1 MFLKSVLPDEEI
13 DLFLA
18 SRFQGKMAKSK
29 EAIMRKRLLKISVL
43 TILALG
49 GLGVVT
55 SAQGR
60 DFLPGPFG
68 GELRGMTRLTG
79 KLVCTDCSL
88 AQLRE
93 DLAGQMPDQ
102 LYEFQNREQKV
113 VFRVSAVGDLA
124 HTGNQDASQAGHW
137 QAIAGLS
144 KRVVVRADESLWQ
157 TLTAQDNRQKQ
168 VELNCWL
175 RSTGTLDIAE
185 MTFLE

>member
-1 MFLKSVLPDEEI
+1 
-13 DLFLA
+13 
-18 SRFQGKMAKSK
+18 MA
-29 EAIMRKRLLKISVL
+29 KRLLHFGLL
-43 TILALG
+43 TILVLS
-49 GLGVVT
+49 GLGVVAP
-55 SAQGR
+55 AQGR

-79 KLVCTDCSL
+79 NIVCNNCSL
-88 AQLRE
+88 DQLRE
-93 DLAGQMPDQ
+93 DLTGQMPDQ
-102 LYEFQNREQKV
+102 LYEFQNGKQKV
-113 VFRVSAVGDLA
+113 VFRVTAVGDLA

-144 KRVVVRADESLWQ
+144 KRVSVRTGESLWQ
-157 TLTAQDNRQKQ
+157 TLIAQDNMQKP